1 MADDHGTGKVTHM
14 GAMRT
19 WTEIDGEWFYKNG
32 VPCVSDPYNNQTAHW
47 GGKTY
52 GGTNEMSFIENNC
65 LNRDIFTFSAKA
77 GLPFSIAL

>member
-32 VPCVSDPYNNQTAHW
+32 VPCVSDPYNIIIKLLIGAAKHTAAPM
-47 GGKTY
+47 K
-52 GGTNEMSFIENNC
+52 
-65 LNRDIFTFSAKA
+65 
-77 GLPFSIAL
+77 